1 MKLHHLRTA
10 FLVICWVLVCSQARS
25 QSFGIDSCKQNL
37 QDDLMDD
44 NRCQVNLDIIN
55 NNAIAG
61 TLGQPVL
68 TQATFASTS
77 ANALISDSNNNTGT
91 INNNALFGTS
101 GQSVQ
106 DTNALIS
113 DSNNNIDNFDVNLDP
128 AVPEPT
134 TLSLL
139 TMSLLFAGRRWR

>member
-1 MKLHHLRTA
+1 MN
-10 FLVICWVLVCSQARS
+10 VL
-25 QSFGIDSCKQNL
+25 GGD
-37 QDDLMDD
+37 
-44 NRCQVNLDIIN
+44 
-55 NNAIAG
+55 
-61 TLGQPVL
+61 
-68 TQATFASTS
+68 
-77 ANALISDSNNNTGT
+77 T

-128 AVPEPT
+128 SVPEPT

-139 TMSLLFAGRRWR
+139 AMSLLLVGRRWR